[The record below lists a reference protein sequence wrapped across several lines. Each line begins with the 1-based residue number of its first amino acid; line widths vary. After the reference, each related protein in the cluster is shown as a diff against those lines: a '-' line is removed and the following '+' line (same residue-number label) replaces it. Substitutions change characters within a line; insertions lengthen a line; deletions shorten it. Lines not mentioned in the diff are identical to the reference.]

1 MTQQLRTYRDA
12 VAVVTGG
19 ASGLGAALAEQL
31 ASGGATVVIAD
42 RQLELAQQH
51 AQRLCQRGGQ
61 STAAALDVRDASAF
75 DALLE
80 QVVSQHGR
88 LDYLFNNA
96 GVAHSGEAR
105 LYDLGDWHDVF
116 AVNLAGIANG
126 VQAAYPRMIAQG
138 FGHIVNT
145 ASIAGLVPSPG
156 LVSYAA
162 TKHAV
167 VGLSTSLRCEAVAYG
182 VRVSV
187 VCPGFLRT
195 PILEGGAF
203 GRMVQPIPSP
213 MADRLWKRLRPA
225 EAAACAAHALRGVRR
240 NRAIIVYPLRWRMLW
255 WLTRLSPSLGRLAC
269 RKAYESYRRQLE
281 AAQQRESSAVAPEA
295 GDHDAVAATAG
306 AAAADSTKVE

>member
-12 VAVVTGG
+12 VALVTGG

-31 ASGGATVVIAD
+31 ASFGAVVVIAD
-42 RQLELAQQH
+42 RQLERARQH
-51 AQRLCQRGGQ
+51 ADRLCQSGGRA
-61 STAAALDVRDASAF
+61 TAVELDVRDAAAF
-75 DALLE
+75 DALLQ
-80 QVVSQHGR
+80 QVMSQHGR

-105 LYDLGDWHDVF
+105 LYSLADWHDVF

-145 ASIAGLVPSPG
+145 ASIAGLIPSPG
-156 LVSYAA
+156 LVSYSA

-167 VGLSTSLRCEAVAYG
+167 VGLSNSLRCEAAAYN

-203 GRMVQPIPSP
+203 GRMVQPIPSL

-225 EAAACAAHALRGVRR
+225 EASACAAHTLRCVRR
-240 NRAIIVYPLRWRMLW
+240 NRAIIVYPFRWRLLW
-255 WLTRLSPSLGRLAC
+255 WLNRFSPSLGRFAC

-281 AAQQRESSAVAPEA
+281 AALKREAALSATHA
-295 GDHDAVAATAG
+295 GETK
-306 AAAADSTKVE
+306 AAAAAPDPDEADATKI

>member
-19 ASGLGAALAEQL
+19 ASGLGAAFAEQL
-31 ASGGATVVIAD
+31 ASQGAMVVIAD
-42 RQLELAQQH
+42 RQLERAQQH
-51 AQRLCQRGGQ
+51 AEQICQRGGQ
-61 STAAALDVRDASAF
+61 ATAVELDVRDAAAF

-80 QVVSQHGR
+80 QVISQHGR

-96 GVAHSGEAR
+96 GVAHSGEAK
-105 LYDLGDWHDVF
+105 LYGLGDWHDVF

-126 VQAAYPRMIAQG
+126 IQAAYPRMIAQG

-156 LVSYAA
+156 LVSYSA

-167 VGLSTSLRCEAVAYG
+167 VGLSNSLRCEAVAYG

-203 GRMVQPIPSP
+203 GRMVQPIPTP

-225 EAAACAAHALRGVRR
+225 EASACAAHALRCVRR

-255 WLTRLSPSLGRLAC
+255 WLTRLSPSLGRFAC

-281 AAQQRESSAVAPEA
+281 AAIERESSLAAKHA
-295 GDHDAVAATAG
+295 ADQDAVATAAG
-306 AAAADSTKVE
+306 ANAADATKVD

>member
-12 VAVVTGG
+12 VALVTGG

-31 ASGGATVVIAD
+31 AGSDAVVVIAD
-42 RQLELAQQH
+42 RQLQRAQQH
-51 AQRLCQRGGQ
+51 ADRLCQRGGRA
-61 STAAALDVRDASAF
+61 TAVELDVRDAPAF
-75 DALLE
+75 DALIE
-80 QVVSQHGR
+80 QVMSQHGR

-105 LYDLGDWHDVF
+105 LYSLGDWHDVF

-145 ASIAGLVPSPG
+145 ASIAGLIPSPG
-156 LVSYAA
+156 LVSYSA

-167 VGLSTSLRCEAVAYG
+167 VGLSTSLRCEAAAYN

-213 MADRLWKRLRPA
+213 MAERLWKRLRPA
-225 EAAACAAHALRGVRR
+225 EASGCAAHALRCVRR
-240 NRAIIVYPLRWRMLW
+240 NRAIIVYPFRWRLLW
-255 WLTRLSPSLGRLAC
+255 WLNRISPSLGRFAC
-269 RKAYESYRRQLE
+269 RKAYESYRWELE
-281 AAQQRESSAVAPEA
+281 AALKHQPPTE
-295 GDHDAVAATAG
+295 
-306 AAAADSTKVE
+306 AADPTSKVESAAQ

>member
-31 ASGGATVVIAD
+31 VRYGAVVIIAD
-42 RQLELAQQH
+42 RQQELAQQQ
-51 AQRLCQRGGQ
+51 ADQLCQRGGRA
-61 STAAALDVRDASAF
+61 TAVGLDVRDAAAF
-75 DALLE
+75 DALIQ
-80 QVVSQHGR
+80 QVINEHGR

-96 GVAHSGEAR
+96 GVAHSGEAS
-105 LYDLGDWHDVF
+105 LYSLGDWHDVF

-138 FGHIVNT
+138 FGHIVNA
-145 ASIAGLVPSPG
+145 ASIAGLIPSPG

-167 VGLSTSLRCEAVAYG
+167 VGLSSSLRCEAAAYN

-195 PILEGGAF
+195 PILQGGAF
-203 GRMVQPIPSP
+203 GRMVQPIPTP
-213 MADRLWKRLRPA
+213 LADRLWKKLRPA
-225 EAAACAAHALRGVRR
+225 EASACAAHTLRCVRR
-240 NRAIIVYPLRWRMLW
+240 NRAIIVYPLRWRLLW
-255 WLTRLSPSLGRLAC
+255 WLNRLSPSLGRFAC

-281 AAQQRESSAVAPEA
+281 AALEQQRTKTADPTAPDTVES
-295 GDHDAVAATAG
+295 AAQ
-306 AAAADSTKVE
+306 